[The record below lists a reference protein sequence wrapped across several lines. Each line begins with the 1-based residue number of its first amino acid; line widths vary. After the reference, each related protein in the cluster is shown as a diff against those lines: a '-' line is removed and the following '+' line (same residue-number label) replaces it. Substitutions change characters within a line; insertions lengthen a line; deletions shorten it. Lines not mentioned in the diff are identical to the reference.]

1 MTLALTQTHI
11 IEQHFYTQRAS
22 SKIALL
28 HKKPAGPLLHF
39 IFFPKQLKANLI
51 RINYISHG
59 LQGFKQCLFNL
70 IFFFFFYKPRTSFQ
84 STHEG
89 RCSRSDIWPPEIECV
104 CVCVSLCFCVRVHV
118 HQSIVSASCLIA
130 EGFCNYTS
138 RLWVTEPL
146 GAAVSVNAWLRP
158 RLAIVLRERRPG
170 QQVMNSRCADGG
182 ADPTHL
188 SQVTRPHLSQ

>member
-1 MTLALTQTHI
+1 MALTQTHI
-11 IEQHFYTQRAS
+11 IEQHFYTQRSS

-70 IFFFFFYKPRTSFQ
+70 IFFFFFFINQEPVSNLHMKVVAHDQISGHRRLS
-84 STHEG
+84 
-89 RCSRSDIWPPEIECV
+89 V

-138 RLWVTEPL
+138 RL
-146 GAAVSVNAWLRP
+146 
-158 RLAIVLRERRPG
+158 
-170 QQVMNSRCADGG
+170 
-182 ADPTHL
+182 
-188 SQVTRPHLSQ
+188 

>member
-11 IEQHFYTQRAS
+11 IEQHFYTQRSS

-70 IFFFFFYKPRTSFQ
+70 IFFFFFFINQEPVSNLHMKVVAHDQISGHRRLS
-84 STHEG
+84 
-89 RCSRSDIWPPEIECV
+89 V
-104 CVCVSLCFCVRVHV
+104 CVCVWAYVSVFASTCIRALCPRRVWSQRDSV
-118 HQSIVSASCLIA
+118 ITPAVSEWQS
-130 EGFCNYTS
+130 
-138 RLWVTEPL
+138 LWVLRCQLTPGSDPDWQSYSES
-146 GAAVSVNAWLRP
+146 GGRANRSWTRAVLMVVRIP
-158 RLAIVLRERRPG
+158 RTSLK
-170 QQVMNSRCADGG
+170 
-182 ADPTHL
+182 
-188 SQVTRPHLSQ
+188 

>member
-11 IEQHFYTQRAS
+11 IEQHFYTQRSS

-104 CVCVSLCFCVRVHV
+104 CVCVWAYVSVFASTCIRALCPRRVWSQRDSV
-118 HQSIVSASCLIA
+118 ITPAVSEWQS
-130 EGFCNYTS
+130 
-138 RLWVTEPL
+138 LWVLRCQLTPGSDPDWQSYSES
-146 GAAVSVNAWLRP
+146 GGRANRSWTRAVLMVVRIP
-158 RLAIVLRERRPG
+158 RTSLK
-170 QQVMNSRCADGG
+170 
-182 ADPTHL
+182 
-188 SQVTRPHLSQ
+188 